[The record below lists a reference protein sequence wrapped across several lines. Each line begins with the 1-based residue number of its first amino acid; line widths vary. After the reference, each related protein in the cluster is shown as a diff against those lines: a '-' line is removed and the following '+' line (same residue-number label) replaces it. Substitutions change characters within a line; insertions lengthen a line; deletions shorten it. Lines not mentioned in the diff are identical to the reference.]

1 MFFQQFIRL
10 GKKTDDENIV
20 CVDSEE
26 QIPEEFNLRYKI
38 YVTQTT
44 AYNQQEITKF
54 LEAGNI
60 VILTLGS
67 VKMAEQ
73 LKEIFGEDCLS
84 VRVSGAYG
92 TEEMIRE
99 KEAERRGIC
108 PDDPSL
114 IEFAKN
120 RFDDILRL
128 VAELVE
134 YQADF
139 NVRNWW
145 TYPGG
150 KYLATGPHDITEQ
163 INRIAGA
170 AYCKVSDSIEK
181 EIAAKNAQKGT
192 KKRHR

>member
-60 VILTLGS
+60 VILTLGR

-73 LKEIFGEDCLS
+73 LKKIFGEDCLS

-99 KEAERRGIC
+99 KEAERRGIS

-139 NVRNWW
+139 NVRNW
-145 TYPGG
+145 
-150 KYLATGPHDITEQ
+150 
-163 INRIAGA
+163 
-170 AYCKVSDSIEK
+170 
-181 EIAAKNAQKGT
+181 
-192 KKRHR
+192 